1 MDEAHNSGIMK
12 YLINE
17 KDAEKF
23 FHSSGYAREAY
34 HGNIGS
40 QMHPADTFDAR
51 QELENN
57 RQFIRGYKD
66 AKVIN
71 DVRMSRA
78 AGDAQRSQQISA
90 DSAARVAS
98 ASQKRGGLGE
108 SVNGLRRGDRSG
120 FGANR
125 GGFGDKSENG
135 GSPSSG
141 REGGAQP
148 SGRGMG
154 QSASGPATPPAR
166 RVSGISR

>member
-40 QMHPADTFDAR
+40 QKHPADTFDAR

-66 AKVIN
+66 AKVIT
-71 DVRMSRA
+71 
-78 AGDAQRSQQISA
+78 DARRNVAKTRVLGKSVEGLKNRSS
-90 DSAARVAS
+90 
-98 ASQKRGGLGE
+98 
-108 SVNGLRRGDRSG
+108 
-120 FGANR
+120 FGAT
-125 GGFGDKSENG
+125 GKSEA
-135 GSPSSG
+135 PST
-141 REGGAQP
+141 P
-148 SGRGMG
+148 
-154 QSASGPATPPAR
+154 SGPATPPAR